1 MGLKSGQILKIF
13 VDNPFPIP
21 VRNHTSMRHCI
32 ICYLLLIHLLRY
44 TICRVTFFVAL
55 HHATLFAAL
64 HFLLTSCH
72 IICYVAL
79 FALLDFVCFGSWAE
93 QSFSRKMQQPPT
105 PVHHCPSFAMLY
117 LVCFGSCANQSC
129 LMKVQQPPTPVH
141 HCPSFAMLDL
151 VCFESCA
158 KQSVTK

>member
-105 PVHHCPSFAMLY
+105 PVHHCPSFAML
-117 LVCFGSCANQSC
+117 
-129 LMKVQQPPTPVH
+129 
-141 HCPSFAMLDL
+141 DL